1 MPKSTPKHEAETPSE
16 KKERPSQA
24 EWLKYAGMATQL
36 AVSIG
41 ACALLGR
48 YLDGQFDMSPILTVS
63 LSLFGVFGGL
73 YIALKDFIN
82 P

>member
-1 MPKSTPKHEAETPSE
+1 M
-16 KKERPSQA
+16 
-24 EWLKYAGMATQL
+24 KYAGMATQL

-48 YLDGQFDMSPILTVS
+48 YLDGRFETNPILTVV

-73 YIALKDFIN
+73 YVALKDFIR